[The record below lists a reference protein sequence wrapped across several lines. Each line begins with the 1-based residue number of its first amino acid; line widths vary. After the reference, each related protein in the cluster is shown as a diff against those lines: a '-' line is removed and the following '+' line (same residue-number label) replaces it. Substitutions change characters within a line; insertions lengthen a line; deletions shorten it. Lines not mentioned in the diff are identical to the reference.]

1 MKIFRDW
8 SIWYVDNF
16 MKMPRQLPRAVVAAI
31 SVSRLRNHE
40 RQQHTNLH
48 NLPHSKL
55 TELNRKHPSCKWSSK
70 KKGQRLIKSVNVSW
84 TDLLL

>member
-1 MKIFRDW
+1 MTENGAFKLRSDIHTPTAP
-8 SIWYVDNF
+8 SC
-16 MKMPRQLPRAVVAAI
+16 VAAI

-55 TELNRKHPSCKWSSK
+55 TVKEK
-70 KKGQRLIKSVNVSW
+70 Q
-84 TDLLL
+84 TDITTLKEKPN